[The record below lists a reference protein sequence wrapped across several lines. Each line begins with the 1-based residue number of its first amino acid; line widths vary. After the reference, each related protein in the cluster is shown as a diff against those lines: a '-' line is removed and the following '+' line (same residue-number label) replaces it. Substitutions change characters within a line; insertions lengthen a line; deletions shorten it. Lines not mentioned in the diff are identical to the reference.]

1 MAGKYSNSNQKRR
14 LAEVPS
20 KVLGG
25 GGGGVTD
32 SLTTE

>member
-25 GGGGVTD
+25 GGGGGGGV
-32 SLTTE
+32 